1 MLSVLFFVVGFLVAL
16 ELGVHMI
23 YHWKTGKAG
32 LYDPPFAYLKDIF
45 KPKKYKPQKMSRDDF
60 ECLSNA
66 MVDAVIRD
74 DKKMID
80 EIVQEVIRKCDQRA

>member
-1 MLSVLFFVVGFLVAL
+1 MLTVLFFVVGFLVAL

-45 KPKKYKPQKMSRDDF
+45 KPKKKRMTKADF
-60 ECLSNA
+60 DRLSNA
-66 MVDAVIRD
+66 MTDAVLQGD
-74 DKKMID
+74 SKMVE
-80 EIVQEVIRKCDQRA
+80 EIVNEVIQKCEQHA

>member
-1 MLSVLFFVVGFLVAL
+1 MLTVLFFVVGFLVAL

-45 KPKKYKPQKMSRDDF
+45 KPKKHRIPKDEFTR
-60 ECLSNA
+60 LSNA
-66 MVDAVIRD
+66 MTEAVIRGD
-74 DKKMID
+74 TDTVNDILR
-80 EIVQEVIRKCDQRA
+80 EIEKYA